1 MEELVYNAYK
11 IGKENDAILNGNLK
25 LGRDVNCLL
34 FAFYC
39 EDTPF
44 YKHLFKVSKE
54 IRSVN
59 RKAKK
64 TIKNVKKIL
73 KDNGFKK
80 IWSRGIFSLY
90 GDLRPL
96 AVEAGFGKWG
106 ENGLI
111 HNDIYGSNFL
121 IVAIY
126 FK

>member
-1 MEELVYNAYK
+1 MEDLICNAYK
-11 IGKENDAILNGNLK
+11 IAEANDAILKGNLK
-25 LGRDVNCLL
+25 IGRGVNCLL

-44 YKHLFKVSKE
+44 YKHFFRVSKE
-54 IRSVN
+54 IRKVS
-59 RKAKK
+59 KKSKK
-64 TIKNVKKIL
+64 TIKEVKKII
-73 KDNGFKK
+73 KENRFKK

-111 HNDIYGSNFL
+111 HNEVYGSKFL